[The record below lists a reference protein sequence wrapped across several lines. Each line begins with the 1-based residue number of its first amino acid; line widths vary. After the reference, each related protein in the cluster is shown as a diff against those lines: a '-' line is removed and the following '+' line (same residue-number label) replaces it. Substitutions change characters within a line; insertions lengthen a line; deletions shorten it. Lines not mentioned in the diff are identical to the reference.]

1 MRPSSPEPAGAALRA
16 DLAACAAL
24 LRQGSKTFHAA
35 SRLLPSTV
43 RAPAVA
49 LYSFCRLAD
58 DAVDGGGGSAA
69 LEAMR
74 QRLADAYAGRPAQTP
89 ADRAFAWAV
98 AAFDIPAALPEA
110 LLEGFAW
117 DAEGRRYET
126 LADLEAYAARV
137 AGSVGAMMSVLM
149 DARQPEVLA
158 RACDLGIAMQFTNIA
173 RDVGEDAR
181 LGRLYLPLA
190 WMREAGL
197 DPDGW
202 LAQPVFSAELAT
214 VIARVLEAAER
225 LYSRSSAGIAEL
237 PVACRPGMHAARL
250 LYAEIG
256 REVQRR
262 GLDAVS
268 QRAVVPST
276 RKAALLP
283 SLLIAAA
290 RAPVASD
297 SEAALEAARFLV
309 EAAARPAPGDPAAVG
324 ARGRR
329 FEERVVW
336 LLGLF
341 ERLER
346 SDRRLHPGMAQSTQ
360 S

>member
-1 MRPSSPEPAGAALRA
+1 MRPRSPEPTGAALRA
-16 DLAACAAL
+16 DLAACTAL

-35 SRLLPSTV
+35 SRLLPSRV
-43 RAPAVA
+43 RDPAVA

-58 DAVDGGGGSAA
+58 DAVDNGGGTAA
-69 LEAMR
+69 LELLR
-74 QRLADAYAGRPAQTP
+74 QRLADAYAGRPSPEP

-98 AAFDIPAALPEA
+98 AAFEIPAALPEA

-158 RACDLGIAMQFTNIA
+158 RACDLGIAMQLTNIA

-181 LGRLYLPLA
+181 LGRVYLPLA

-197 DPDGW
+197 DPDAW
-202 LAQPVFSAELAT
+202 LARPVFSSDLAS
-214 VIARVLEAAER
+214 VIARALDAAER
-225 LYSRSSAGIAEL
+225 LYARSSAGIAEL
-237 PVACRPGMHAARL
+237 PASCRPGMHAARL
-250 LYAEIG
+250 LYSEIG

-268 QRAVVPST
+268 QRAVVPPV

-283 SLLIAAA
+283 AVMRAAA
-290 RAPVASD
+290 TTPVATD
-297 SEAALEAARFLV
+297 HGAALEAARFLV
-309 EAAARPAPGDPAAVG
+309 EAAARPPAGPVPVAG
-324 ARGRR
+324 YRARR

-346 SDRRLHPGMAQSTQ
+346 REQQLREGMTPSMQS
-360 S
+360 

>member
-1 MRPSSPEPAGAALRA
+1 MRPRSPEPTGAALRA

-35 SRLLPSTV
+35 SRLLPAGV
-43 RAPAVA
+43 RDPAVA

-58 DAVDGGGGSAA
+58 DAVDNGGGTAA
-69 LEAMR
+69 LESLR
-74 QRLADAYAGRPAQTP
+74 KRLADAYAGRPAP
-89 ADRAFAWAV
+89 EAADRAFAWAV
-98 AAFDIPAALPEA
+98 AAFEIPAALPEA

-158 RACDLGIAMQFTNIA
+158 RACDLGIAMQLTNIA

-181 LGRLYLPLA
+181 LGRVYLPLD
-190 WMREAGL
+190 WMTEAGI
-197 DPDGW
+197 DPDEW
-202 LAQPVFSAELAT
+202 LAGPVFSADLAT

-225 LYSRSSAGIAEL
+225 LYARSSAGIAEL
-237 PVACRPGMHAARL
+237 PASCRPGMHAARL

-268 QRAVVPST
+268 QRAVVPPA

-283 SLLIAAA
+283 AVMMAAA
-290 RAPVASD
+290 TTPVATD
-297 SEAALEAARFLV
+297 HAAALEAARFLV
-309 EAAARPAPGDPAAVG
+309 EAAARPPAGPVPAAG
-324 ARGRR
+324 YRARR

-346 SDRRLHPGMAQSTQ
+346 REQQLGESMTPSTQ